1 MNKTATWL
9 FAALSI
15 ALIVLISPPAHAQNA
30 DALQLLKQPGVHALM
45 RHALAPGGGDPANFQ
60 LNDCTT
66 QRNLSD
72 SGRDQARDI
81 GAAFKEAGIT
91 FTRVLTSQWCRCRET
106 AKLLDLGTPE
116 DFTPLNS
123 FFQDRSTGPAQVQEI
138 KSYLRTLPEE
148 ETVMLV
154 THQVNVTGL
163 TDEWV
168 RSGEVFIIQ
177 VEEAGEVKILGRY
190 LIPAR

>member
-15 ALIVLISPPAHAQNA
+15 ALIALVPSSTRAQNA
-30 DALQLLKQPGVHALM
+30 DVLQLLKQPGVHALM

-60 LNDCTT
+60 LNECST
-66 QRNLSD
+66 QRNLDD

-81 GAAFKEAGIT
+81 GAAFRTAGIT
-91 FTRVLTSQWCRCRET
+91 FTKVLTSQWCRCRET
-106 AKLLDLGTPE
+106 AELLDLGKPA
-116 DFTPLNS
+116 DFTALNS
-123 FFQDRSTGPAQVQEI
+123 FFQDRSTGPAQVKEVRDYLKALPPQE
-138 KSYLRTLPEE
+138 TA
-148 ETVMLV
+148 MLV

-163 TDEWV
+163 TGEWV
-168 RSGEVFIIQ
+168 RSGEVFIIK
-177 VEEAGEVKILGRY
+177 VDEAGEVKILGRY

>member
-1 MNKTATWL
+1 MNKTAHWL

-15 ALIVLISPPAHAQNA
+15 ALVALISSPAHAQNA

-45 RHALAPGGGDPANFQ
+45 RHALAPGGGDPANFK

-72 SGRDQARDI
+72 SGRDQSRDI
-81 GAAFKEAGIT
+81 GAAFKDAGIT
-91 FTRVLTSQWCRCRET
+91 FTQVLTSRWCRCRET
-106 AKLLDLGTPE
+106 AELLDLGTPK

-138 KSYLRTLPEE
+138 KDYLKALPEE

-177 VEEAGEVKILGRY
+177 LEEAGEVKILGRY